1 MAPQAQPPSHWAD
14 ISLSQEGTRWDLLLS
29 QQATFAEAVLP
40 PGALAGEPPAALA
53 PQAAWAA

>member
-14 ISLSQEGTRWDLLLS
+14 ISLSQEDTRWDLLLS

-40 PGALAGEPPAALA
+40 PSIGAPPPALLA